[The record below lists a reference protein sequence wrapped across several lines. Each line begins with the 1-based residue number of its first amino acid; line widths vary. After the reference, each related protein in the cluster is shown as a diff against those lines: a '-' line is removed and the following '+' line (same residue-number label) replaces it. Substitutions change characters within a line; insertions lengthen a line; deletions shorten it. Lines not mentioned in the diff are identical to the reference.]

1 MDKVAMDGNR
11 FFFSQL
17 SSTNKSKD
25 IALFTLG
32 LEKNDEED
40 RETLRT
46 LFVNEVTDKITYC
59 KV

>member
-1 MDKVAMDGNR
+1 MDGNR